1 MKKVIILKGLPA
13 SGKSTWAKEM
23 VDKYPGQYKRINK
36 DDLRAMIDNGKW
48 SKENEKF
55 ILSVRDRLISAA
67 LDNVKIAIVDDTNF
81 ESKHEE
87 QIKLI
92 AASHGCPVEI
102 KVFDTPL
109 EECIERDAK
118 REKPVGEKVIRDMHE
133 RYLKKPESVAL
144 AAPYDPKLPDCIIV
158 DIDGTLALMHDRWP
172 HDYTRV
178 SEDHPNM
185 TVVELVNRLSMPISG
200 SKRLETIIFSGRPDS
215 CLGTTIDWLY
225 KHAIGLTELHMRTT
239 GDHRKDYIVKQELY
253 EKHIKGKYNVI
264 WVIDDRNQ
272 VVQMWRSL
280 GLTCLQVADGNF

>member
-36 DDLRAMIDNGKW
+36 DDLRSMIDNGKW

-55 ILSVRDRLISAA
+55 ILGVRDRLISAA
-67 LDNVKIAIVDDTNF
+67 LDNLKIAIVDDTNF

-102 KVFDTPL
+102 KTFDTPL
-109 EECIERDAK
+109 EECIARDAK
-118 REKPVGEKVIRDMHE
+118 RDKPVGEKVIRDMHD

-144 AAPYDPKLPDCIIV
+144 AAPYNPDLPDCIIV
-158 DIDGTLALMHDRWP
+158 DIDGTLALMNGRGP
-172 HDYTRV
+172 HDYHRV
-178 SEDHPNM
+178 GEDLPNEPIIDLAS
-185 TVVELVNRLSMPISG
+185 TLGWYKNNVVC
-200 SKRLETIIFSGRPDS
+200 IFSGRPES
-215 CLGTTIDWLY
+215 CREETETWLSANFQMY
-225 KHAIGLTELHMRTT
+225 DNLFMRTT

-253 EKHIKGKYNVI
+253 EKHIKGKYNVL